1 MELDR
6 HGARPPDVIIAT
18 FSVGGFIFFGGM
30 GGGHRMEK
38 EIIYGERKICSN
50 FTGVSE
56 AYII

>member
-38 EIIYGERKICSN
+38 EIISGEENMLEFHWCQVVR
-50 FTGVSE
+50 G
-56 AYII
+56 II